1 MLRKKRK
8 EKKEEEKAKT
18 CRIFIAIN
26 FGTGELIHVV
36 LGKGTIT
43 KDNITI
49 SCIHIYNI
57 VVILRL

>member
-8 EKKEEEKAKT
+8 EKKKEEKAKT
-18 CRIFIAIN
+18 CRIFISIN

-57 VVILRL
+57 IVILRL